1 MILMKWN
8 KIKKYIPIVG
18 ISIFV
23 YLLIKLDV
31 TKVFGEFKN
40 LNWNYLSIALILM
53 VIFFTTQTLKWFVIA
68 RKQKITVP
76 FKEAFKI
83 NLISSFYGFVTP
95 SKIGSVMRMGYL
107 KKYGGDTGKGI
118 SNFVVDK
125 VLDLSSLF
133 ILVVGFGLLIN
144 QKLVSENYFYLVLSM
159 FVVMVAFFFIFYKK
173 SNTKFLLKFIYKKF
187 IPERLKEKTITLY
200 ESFYKD
206 MPSLEFLLF
215 AFLINLLNWIVN
227 YTVLYFTSLALGI
240 DVKFS
245 YFLIILPISTLVAQI
260 PITINGLGTRELT
273 MISLFGILG
282 VSAVKVFSMS
292 LLSIIITNIIPS
304 IIAIIFL
311 LKKEPKNND
320 EIHNIKTS

>member
-1 MILMKWN
+1 MILMKWE
-8 KIKKYIPIVG
+8 KIKRYIPIVG
-18 ISIFV
+18 IGIFV
-23 YLLIKLDV
+23 YLLVKLDV

-40 LNWNYLSIALILM
+40 LNWNYLSIALTLM
-53 VIFFTTQTLKWFVIA
+53 IVFFTTQTLKWFVIA
-68 RKQKITVP
+68 KRQKITVP

-95 SKIGSVMRMGYL
+95 SKIGSVMRMNYL

-125 VLDLSSLF
+125 ILDLSSLF

-144 QKLVSENYFYLVLSM
+144 QKLVSENYFYFVLGM
-159 FVVMVAFFFIFYKK
+159 FAIMVSFFFIFYKK
-173 SNTKFLLKFIYKKF
+173 SNAQFLLKFVYKKF
-187 IPERLKEKTITLY
+187 IPDRLKEKTRNLF

-206 MPSLEFLLF
+206 LPSLGFLVF
-215 AFLINLLNWIVN
+215 AFGINLLNWIVN

-273 MISLFGILG
+273 MISLFGLLG

-292 LLSIIITNIIPS
+292 LLSIVITNIIPS

-311 LKKEPKNND
+311 LKKEPKEKNEVH
-320 EIHNIKTS
+320 EIKAS

>member
-1 MILMKWN
+1 MILMKWS
-8 KIKKYIPIVG
+8 KIRKYIPIVG
-18 ISIFV
+18 IGIFI

-31 TKVFGEFKN
+31 TKVFGELKTLN
-40 LNWNYLSIALILM
+40 LEYLFIALILTA
-53 VIFFTTQTLKWFVIA
+53 VFFITQTLKWFVIA

-95 SKIGSVMRMGYL
+95 SKIGSVVRMNYL

-144 QKLVSENYFYLVLSM
+144 QKLVSENYFYFVLGM
-159 FVVMVAFFFIFYKK
+159 FVIMTSFFFIFYKK
-173 SNTKFLLKFIYKKF
+173 SNTRFLLKVIYRKF
-187 IPERLKEKTITLY
+187 IPERLKDKAKNLF

-206 MPSLEFLLF
+206 MPSLKFLLF
-215 AFLINLLNWIVN
+215 AFMINLLNWIIN
-227 YTVLYFTSLALGI
+227 YTMLYFTSLALGI
-240 DVKFS
+240 NVKFS

-273 MISLFGILG
+273 MISLFGLLG
-282 VSAVKVFSMS
+282 VGAVKVFSMS
-292 LLSIIITNIIPS
+292 ILSMIISNVIPS
-304 IIAIIFL
+304 IIAIILIFAG
-311 LKKEPKNND
+311 KKNEKNN
-320 EIHNIKTS
+320 

>member
-1 MILMKWN
+1 MILMKWD
-8 KIKKYIPIVG
+8 KIRKFLPIVG

-23 YLLIKLDV
+23 YLLIKLDI
-31 TKVFGEFKN
+31 TKVFGEFKT

-53 VIFFTTQTLKWFVIA
+53 VVFFTTQTLKWFVIA
-68 RKQKITVP
+68 RRQKITVP

-95 SKIGSVMRMGYL
+95 SKVGSIVRMNYL

-118 SNFVVDK
+118 SNFIVDK

-144 QKLVSENYFYLVLSM
+144 QKLVSENYFYFVLAM
-159 FVVMVAFFFIFYKK
+159 FIAMVSFFLIFYKK
-173 SNTKFLLKFIYKKF
+173 SNTQFLLKWIYRKF
-187 IPERLKEKTITLY
+187 IPERLKDKTRTLF
-200 ESFYKD
+200 ESFYRD
-206 MPSLEFLLF
+206 MPSLGFLIF
-215 AFLINLLNWIVN
+215 AFGINLLNWIVN

-282 VSAVKVFSMS
+282 ISAVKVFSMS
-292 LLSIIITNIIPS
+292 LLSIVITNIIPS
-304 IIAIIFL
+304 ILAIIFL
-311 LKKEPKNND
+311 LKKEPKHEN
-320 EIHNIKTS
+320 EIHDIKTV